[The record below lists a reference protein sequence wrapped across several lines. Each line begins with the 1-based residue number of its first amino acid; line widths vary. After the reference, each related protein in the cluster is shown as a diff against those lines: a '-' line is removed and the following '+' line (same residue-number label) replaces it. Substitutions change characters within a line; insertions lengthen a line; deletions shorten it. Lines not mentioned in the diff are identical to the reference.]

1 MNSLL
6 RNCGLAALV
15 VSATC
20 LTLTT
25 AEAGGRRNCYH
36 NSNQSYYAAP
46 ATTAY
51 AAPAMVTTTD
61 GRQRYQSTYQ
71 APAMPA
77 NTYYGSGNG
86 YYQAPANNY
95 VYGSGHLGGGMPLN
109 FQNRSFHDQW
119 DAGRKIR
126 GW

>member
-6 RNCGLAALV
+6 RNCGLAALA

-20 LTLTT
+20 LSLAS
-25 AEAGGRRNCYH
+25 AEAGGRRNYNCY
-36 NSNQSYYAAP
+36 SNQSYYTAP
-46 ATTAY
+46 AY
-51 AAPAMVTTTD
+51 AAPAVATTTD
-61 GRQRYQSTYQ
+61 GRQRYQSAYQ

-77 NTYYGSGNG
+77 NTYYGPGNG
-86 YYQAPANNY
+86 YYTAPANNFL
-95 VYGSGHLGGGMPLN
+95 YGSGHAGGGIPLN

-126 GW
+126 GY

>member
-20 LTLTT
+20 LSLTT
-25 AEAGGRRNCYH
+25 AEAGGRRNCNYY
-36 NSNQSYYAAP
+36 SNQSYYAPA
-46 ATTAY
+46 ATTY
-51 AAPAMVTTTD
+51 AAPAPAVATTD
-61 GRQRYQSTYQ
+61 GRQRYQSAYQ
-71 APAMPA
+71 APAMSG
-77 NTYYGSGNG
+77 NTYYAPGNG
-86 YYQAPANNY
+86 YYQAPANNF
-95 VYGSGHLGGGMPLN
+95 VYGSGHLGGGIPLN

>member
-20 LTLTT
+20 LSLTT
-25 AEAGGRRNCYH
+25 AEAGGRRNCYQY
-36 NSNQSYYAAP
+36 SNQSYYAP
-46 ATTAY
+46 ATTY
-51 AAPAMVTTTD
+51 AAPAPAVATTD
-61 GRQRYQSTYQ
+61 GRQRYQSAYQ

-77 NTYYGSGNG
+77 DTYYGSGNG

-109 FQNRSFHDQW
+109 FQNRTFHDQW